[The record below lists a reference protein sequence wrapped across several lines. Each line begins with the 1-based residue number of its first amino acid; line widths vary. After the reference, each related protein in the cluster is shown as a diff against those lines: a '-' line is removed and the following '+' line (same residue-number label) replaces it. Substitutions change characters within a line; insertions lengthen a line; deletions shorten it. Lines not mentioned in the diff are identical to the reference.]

1 MKYFCRTL
9 IGFALIFFGILAGL
23 AFARGDIGL
32 GIFDIS
38 LAIPT
43 FINLI
48 RDFDYI

>member
-1 MKYFCRTL
+1 MKYFCRIL
-9 IGFALIFFGILAGL
+9 IGFALIFFGVLAGL

-32 GIFDIS
+32 GIFDIC